1 MRPLWRSILA
11 DELIYRYMGRAD
23 KGNTSN
29 SRTTAEGYLGNLRE
43 VLDVVVENTDP
54 GEFRDGLLRRFVR
67 VEMLNRLS
75 DRRFS
80 SMDADQRAAWFDAT
94 QPLVADFA
102 GPGVDRQGGRGRP
115 DSSRAGSPGD
125 GC

>member
-94 QPLVADFA
+94 RPLVADFA
-102 GPGVDRQGGRGRP
+102 GPGVDRP
-115 DSSRAGSPGD
+115 
-125 GC
+125 